1 MKDIYELLN
10 DIEIS
15 ESDFKEL
22 NVTEF
27 EKDEL
32 KGFLNEM
39 IKKEISKP
47 RIIKIE
53 GDKEIKK

>member
-32 KGFLNEM
+32 KEFLNET
-39 IKKEISKP
+39 IKKEI
-47 RIIKIE
+47 
-53 GDKEIKK
+53 

>member
-22 NVTEF
+22 NATEF

-32 KGFLNEM
+32 KEFLNGM

-47 RIIKIE
+47 RIIKID